1 MLIRSLISLLCLMII
16 TTAGI
21 AQKEAQE
28 KTVLQAAFVCLPGVY
43 NSELMAPYDILQH
56 SIYRDTLNYIACYV
70 VTPDG
75 KPFITSEGITI
86 VPHYSFANAPDADI
100 LIIPSTEKSMSEDLQ
115 NVVYMNWIKNT
126 AEQAD
131 YVMTLC
137 DGAFPLAG
145 TGLLDGR
152 VATTFPGDRASFKE
166 MFPAIQVRELNF
178 VVDGKY
184 ITSVGGALSYEPALW
199 LLEHLYSAEN
209 ARRTAKGMVLDWQL
223 SEIPHEIVQQ
233 SSSDK
238 SKE

>member
-1 MLIRSLISLLCLMII
+1 MFVRLLKVVLCLIVFSLTGM
-16 TTAGI
+16 
-21 AQKEAQE
+21 AQDTVQE
-28 KTVLQAAFVCLPGVY
+28 NRIRQAAFVCLPGVY

-56 SIYRDTLNYIACYV
+56 SIYRDTLNYVACFV

-75 KPFITSEGITI
+75 KPFVTSEGITI
-86 VPHYSFANAPDADI
+86 VPHYSFANAPKADI

-115 NVVYMNWIKNT
+115 NTIYMNWIRST
-126 AEQAD
+126 AEQAE

-137 DGAFPLAG
+137 DGAFPLAA

-152 VATTFPGDRASFKE
+152 VATTFPGDRARFKE
-166 MFPAIQVRELNF
+166 MFPSIKVREVNF
-178 VVDGKY
+178 VVDGKF

-223 SEIPHEIVQQ
+223 SEIPHEIVQH

-238 SKE
+238 TRE

>member
-1 MLIRSLISLLCLMII
+1 MFVRLVMVLLCLLFFSATGM
-16 TTAGI
+16 
-21 AQKEAQE
+21 AQSDAQE
-28 KTVLQAAFVCLPGVY
+28 KRVRQAAFVCLPGVY
-43 NSELMAPYDILQH
+43 NSELIAPYDILQH

-75 KPFITSEGITI
+75 KPFVTSEGITI
-86 VPHYSFANAPDADI
+86 VPHFSFADAPKADV
-100 LIIPSTEKSMSEDLQ
+100 LIIPSTEKSMSDDLQ
-115 NVVYMNWIKNT
+115 NTEYMNWIHAT
-126 AEQAD
+126 AEQAE

-137 DGAFPLAG
+137 DGAFPLAA

-152 VATTFPGDRASFKE
+152 VATTFPGDRARLKE
-166 MFPAIQVRELNF
+166 MFPSIQVREVNF

-209 ARRTAKGMVLDWQL
+209 ARRTAKGMVLVWQL
-223 SEIPHEIVQQ
+223 SEIPHEIIQH

-238 SKE
+238 PRE